1 MSDAPATTPPSK
13 RRRFAPLMIVAG
25 LASAIVLSLSMT
37 STLSAFVA
45 AITNTTDTAAV
56 GTLSLVETAPDG
68 TTKCTST
75 GSTAVNCG
83 SINKYGGNTAMVPG
97 TTTSTTTVTFT
108 NPGTTAANSF
118 TLTPAA
124 CKSTPATAGT
134 GDLCTKLNVTITA
147 GGKNLYT
154 GTAAALT
161 APIALTNVP
170 GAANNPSVAVTFAVT
185 VDASADNTFQGTSA
199 SQPLTWTLST

>member
-1 MSDAPATTPPSK
+1 
-13 RRRFAPLMIVAG
+13 MIVAG

-37 STLSAFVA
+37 NTLSAFVA

-56 GTLSLVETAPDG
+56 GTLSLVETGPDG
-68 TTKCTST
+68 TTKCTGTS
-75 GSTAVNCG
+75 STAASC
-83 SINKYGGNTAMVPG
+83 STINKYGGNTAMVPG

-118 TLTPAA
+118 VLTPGA
-124 CKSTPATAGT
+124 CKSTPAASGT
-134 GDLCTKLNVTITA
+134 VGDLCTKLNVNITS
-147 GGKNLYT
+147 GGKSLYSGPASGLT
-154 GTAAALT
+154 GQIPVTIPGTASAT
-161 APIALTNVP
+161 Q
-170 GAANNPSVAVTFAVT
+170 VAVTFAVT